1 MTEEAQ
7 KLGVVKS
14 SCDQIIGPPSVDPK
28 FKWVKFPP
36 HHKVR
41 QEQDGHFVFMEKIRI
56 IKF

>member
-1 MTEEAQ
+1 MIEEAQ

-14 SCDQIIGPPSVDPK
+14 SCDQIISPPSVDPK

-36 HHKVR
+36 HYKVR
-41 QEQDGHFVFMEKIRI
+41 QDGHFVFMEKIRI